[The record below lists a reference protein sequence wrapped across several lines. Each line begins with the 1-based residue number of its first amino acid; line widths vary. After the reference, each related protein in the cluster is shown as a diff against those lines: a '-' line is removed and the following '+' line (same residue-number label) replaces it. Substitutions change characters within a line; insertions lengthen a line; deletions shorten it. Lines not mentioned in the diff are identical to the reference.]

1 MQVQKLRLNDNK
13 LVIICSLNSI
23 ASQYVKQK
31 LSESKNT
38 ILVLFKQQV
47 NSLPRKEKSEV
58 LSLTFQVTKNYYVIE
73 SEPKKSPKLS
83 FLFSPCLSDRL
94 FVYRCLSIYLFGF
107 VSEIFPF
114 VFVQHASAKFCMP
127 ISEFAGQTI
136 VIEK

>member
-58 LSLTFQVTKNYYVIE
+58 LSTNF
-73 SEPKKSPKLS
+73 SSDKKL
-83 FLFSPCLSDRL
+83 LRN
-94 FVYRCLSIYLFGF
+94 
-107 VSEIFPF
+107 
-114 VFVQHASAKFCMP
+114 
-127 ISEFAGQTI
+127 
-136 VIEK
+136 